1 MVWSIIKEYNPLVS
15 GQSISR
21 NLRVDVLKSVT
32 LILTNEEIEEEPV
45 KEIMVPWKGTAL
57 ISTEMKS
64 KILLY
69 PQLKSKGL
77 I

>member
-15 GQSISR
+15 GQSICR
-21 NLRVDVLKSVT
+21 NPRVDVLKSVT
-32 LILTNEEIEEEPV
+32 LILTNEEIEEGPV
-45 KEIMVPWKGTAL
+45 KELMVPWKGTVL

-64 KILLY
+64 KIFLY
-69 PQLKSKGL
+69 QHLKSKGL